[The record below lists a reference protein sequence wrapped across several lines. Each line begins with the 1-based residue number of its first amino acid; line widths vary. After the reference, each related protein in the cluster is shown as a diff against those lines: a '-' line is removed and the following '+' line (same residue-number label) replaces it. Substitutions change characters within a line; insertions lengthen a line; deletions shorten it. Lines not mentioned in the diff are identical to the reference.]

1 MISGRKRAK
10 SRQVLIISQG
20 TITMLKITN
29 SLFAGIILLLAS
41 CFTVAGNAQTMM
53 LDRVLVVVNDDIIT
67 YGEFDLALKN
77 MRAKMNAS
85 DEPVP
90 PDALL
95 KEKVVE
101 QLVFEKL
108 LQLHAAETGISVT
121 DDMINTAMANLAK
134 QNNMTVQQVL
144 AQLKQDGMSEAA
156 FRKNLSEQMLIQRVI
171 DRDVKGSVAVLDSEV
186 DGIMKNISQAQPKR
200 VYDLSNIQLPV
211 NEDPSSSQLEQ
222 ATQGAIKLR
231 QRILSGQISFA
242 TAARRYSQAGNA
254 EDGGAL
260 GWKSNEQLPV
270 LFADALKNMKEG
282 EVSEPLVSPGG
293 IHLLKLNKLKGTK
306 QQLVEQVKARHILLK
321 ATRTIDIE
329 HATAEMQKIR
339 EKIIAGEDFAVLAT
353 ELSQDTGSAIKG
365 GELGWMG
372 RGDTVAPFEK
382 AMYALKPNEISQPV
396 VSQFGVHLI
405 QLLDRREVDVSEQ
418 KRRDSIRQQIGK
430 RKAAEKYD
438 QFLKQLKH
446 KAYINYR
453 IPVDEL

>member
-1 MISGRKRAK
+1 M
-10 SRQVLIISQG
+10 V
-20 TITMLKITN
+20 
-29 SLFAGIILLLAS
+29 S
-41 CFTVAGNAQTMM
+41 CFTAVVDSYAMM

-77 MRAKMNAS
+77 MRAKMIAS
-85 DEPVP
+85 DESLP
-90 PDALL
+90 PDAVL

-108 LQLHAAETGISVT
+108 LQLHAAETGVSVT
-121 DDMINTAMANLAK
+121 DDMINAAMMNLAK
-134 QNNMTVQQVL
+134 QNNMTVSQVL
-144 AQLKQDGMSEAA
+144 TQLNQDGMSEAV

-171 DRDVKGSVAVLDSEV
+171 DRDVKGSVTVLDSEV
-186 DGIMKNISQAQPKR
+186 DGIIRNIPQAQAKR
-200 VYDLSNIQLPV
+200 VYDISNIQLPV

-222 ATQGAIKLR
+222 ATKSASKLR
-231 QRILSGQISFA
+231 QQIISGQIGFA
-242 TAARRYSQAGNA
+242 TAARRYSQAANA

-260 GWKSNEQLPV
+260 GWKSDEQLPV

-282 EVSEPLVSPGG
+282 GISDPLVSPGG
-293 IHLLKLNKLKGTK
+293 IHLLKLNELKGTK
-306 QQLVEQVKARHILLK
+306 QQLVKQVKARHILLK
-321 ATRTIDIE
+321 ATSKIDVE

-339 EKIIAGEDFAVLAT
+339 EKIIAGENFADLAT

-372 RGDTVAPFEK
+372 KGDTVAPFEK
-382 AMYALKPNEISQPV
+382 AMYALKSNEISQPV

-405 QLLDRREVDVSEQ
+405 QLQDRREVDVSEQ
-418 KRRDSIRQQIGK
+418 KRRDTIRQQIGK

-438 QFLKQLKH
+438 QFLKQLRH